1 MELGRKLLR
10 RPRPYADETL
20 AGYIIRLTEANY
32 YSSPHWILQ
41 MSGLRSRGIYA
52 NVFNK
57 DKDDLSGLSH
67 ICEVEES
74 RLWSMAF
81 PVINLSKI
89 RSLNTV
95 EGFEQVISTIALTN
109 NQAKVCPICLKE
121 SPYSRQIWDLSVVT
135 ACPFHDCLL
144 IHRCPECQLQIK
156 GSRPSVAKCQCQFDW
171 RKFQPRIFKS
181 ERIDLSRHIYKLC
194 QIIGLPEGNSFNIS
208 SANPVSQLSLNS
220 LVNLL
225 NALLRLCHLLAI
237 KEQVFPV
244 RGYCDAWSDS
254 LGYFDQVFALFT
266 NWPDEFSQ
274 LVERYEVYL
283 GYGNSNWY
291 ITNGFYRGMVEFF
304 QFVFLLFDQDSWGF
318 MRELFEDYFYQ
329 FLSKNSIKK
338 FQISFRKP
346 FQFCS
351 IVLAPRQQASLQQR
365 LANFCCKEGLTLAK
379 LLVTSQIEIYNETIF
394 FKIPYSSKLLEV
406 KR

>member
-1 MELGRKLLR
+1 VELGRRLLR
-10 RPRPYADETL
+10 RPRPYADESL

-32 YSSPHWILQ
+32 YCSPHWILQ

-57 DKDDLSGLSH
+57 EKDDLSGLSH

-81 PVINLSKI
+81 PVVNLSKI
-89 RSLNTV
+89 KSLNTV
-95 EGFEQVISTIALTN
+95 KGFGQVISTIALTN

-144 IHRCPECQLQIK
+144 IHRCPQCHLQIK

-171 RKFQPRIFKS
+171 RELHPRALKS
-181 ERIDLSRHIYKLC
+181 ERVALSRHIYKLC
-194 QIIGLPEGNSFNIS
+194 QIMGLPSGNSS
-208 SANPVSQLSLNS
+208 DVSPANPVSQLSLNS

-237 KEQVFPV
+237 REQVFPV
-244 RGYCDAWSDS
+244 GAYLDLKSNS
-254 LGYFDQVFALFT
+254 LGYFDRVFALFT
-266 NWPDEFSQ
+266 NWPDEFGR

-283 GYGNSNWY
+283 GYGNPNWY

-318 MRELFEDYFYQ
+318 MRELFEDYFFQ
-329 FLSKNSIKK
+329 FLSKNSIKEL
-338 FQISFRKP
+338 QISFKKP
-346 FQFCS
+346 FECCLIS
-351 IVLAPRQQASLQQR
+351 SSVGEQASLKER
-365 LANFCCKEGLTLAK
+365 LANFFLKEGFTLAK
-379 LLVTSQIEIYNETIF
+379 LLATSKTEIYDETIF
-394 FKIPYSSKLLEV
+394 FRIPYLPDLLAL
-406 KR
+406 KM